1 MQGIRY
7 NNNAYTRS
15 GKKSKLK
22 NVVYFVWHGN
32 PVWKFTGKST
42 IQLLLLA
49 NKEAKKTRVKL
60 KIDF

>member
-1 MQGIRY
+1 MQ
-7 NNNAYTRS
+7 